1 MENAAKAYEMKLNL
15 KIMNGEEEKL
25 HGLFEDVFGEDSA
38 EDMPETADAINSY
51 LLSELRHCG
60 KQVDALKLADI
71 ISAIHCMRNAE
82 ERFHEADMAMPDDC
96 DAWDAS
102 YGYAG

>member
-1 MENAAKAYEMKLNL
+1 M
-15 KIMNGEEEKL
+15 
-25 HGLFEDVFGEDSA
+25 
-38 EDMPETADAINSY
+38 
-51 LLSELRHCG
+51 
-60 KQVDALKLADI
+60 KLADI

-102 YGYAG
+102 HGYAG

>member
-1 MENAAKAYEMKLNL
+1 MENAAKAHEMKVNL

-25 HGLFEDVFGEDSA
+25 YGLFKDVFGEDSA
-38 EDMPETADAINSY
+38 EDMPETADAIDSY

-60 KQVDALKLADI
+60 KQVDALKVADI
-71 ISAIHCMRNAE
+71 MSAIYCMRNAE
-82 ERFHEADMAMPDDC
+82 ERFHEADMAVPDDC
-96 DAWDAS
+96 DAWAAS

>member
-1 MENAAKAYEMKLNL
+1 MKNEAKEYEMKASL

-25 HGLFEDVFGEDSA
+25 YGLFEDVFGEDSA

-60 KQVDALKLADI
+60 KQVDALKVADI
-71 ISAIHCMRNAE
+71 MSAIYCMRNAE
-82 ERFHEADMAMPDDC
+82 ERFHEADKAMPDDC

-102 YGYAG
+102 HGYAC